1 MLFDGFLAPFQQFA
15 FLSLLLWLLAQC
27 LHIDG
32 SSVFPQT
39 LFTSADPELVVPQE
53 RHASTGV
60 EQVSVSCLLCFVASQ
75 LPIAS

>member
-1 MLFDGFLAPFQQFA
+1 MLIDGSSIPVQQCA

-39 LFTSADPELVVPQE
+39 LFTSAYPELVGPQE
-53 RHASTGV
+53 KHASTGV
-60 EQVSVSCLLCFVASQ
+60 KQVSVSCLLYFVASQ
-75 LPIAS
+75 PPIAS